1 MDRELPNE
9 VVQKKKNRMWL
20 YVAFAIAVVVLG
32 IWTMRNAFFTSVH
45 RADIRTAV
53 AEIGAVENT
62 LTASGEVRPEYEQ
75 LLASP
80 ITAVLEK
87 VYLNEGAAVEM
98 GTKILDLDKT
108 EPQRDFEKQKD
119 QLALKQNSIVK
130 LKLELDKSFYDL
142 KISDSIKLFRIN
154 ALKADLENTK
164 RLFRAGGG
172 TREAVDR
179 VENDLKIAQLEKKQL
194 ENDLKTRQA
203 IMQSSIR
210 ESEIST
216 AIQEKDLAAFGR
228 KLQQA
233 DIMATRSGV
242 LTYVHKNIGSKIN
255 EGETLARL
263 ADLGS
268 FKVLGSI
275 SDNYV
280 AQMRVGMP
288 VIVRVGNEDIRG
300 SLINIYPSVT
310 NNIITFDVVFDEKN
324 IAGFRPNM
332 KVEVY
337 LVTDSRPKTVR
348 VANGAAFK
356 GAATQDVFVLRSDGK
371 LERRTVKIGLRNFD
385 FVEILEGISNGETV
399 VVSDLSKY
407 KNATV
412 IDLK

>member
-1 MDRELPNE
+1 
-9 VVQKKKNRMWL
+9 
-20 YVAFAIAVVVLG
+20 
-32 IWTMRNAFFTSVH
+32 
-45 RADIRTAV
+45 
-53 AEIGAVENT
+53 
-62 LTASGEVRPEYEQ
+62 
-75 LLASP
+75 
-80 ITAVLEK
+80 
-87 VYLNEGAAVEM
+87 
-98 GTKILDLDKT
+98 
-108 EPQRDFEKQKD
+108 
-119 QLALKQNSIVK
+119 
-130 LKLELDKSFYDL
+130 
-142 KISDSIKLFRIN
+142 
-154 ALKADLENTK
+154 
-164 RLFRAGGG
+164 
-172 TREAVDR
+172 
-179 VENDLKIAQLEKKQL
+179 LKIAQLEKKQL

-385 FVEILEGISNGETV
+385 FVEILEGISDGETV